1 MDFTPKINQQND
13 EDRSSILSEK
23 VFVLAQMFFFF
34 FFLFN
39 SRSLLFWEGPAS
51 LVRAIQISST
61 QKHWNDIT

>member
-1 MDFTPKINQQND
+1 MTRIGVVYFLRKFSCLL
-13 EDRSSILSEK
+13 EC
-23 VFVLAQMFFFF
+23 FVCLFV
-34 FFLFN
+34 FLFN